1 MALKPILAFA
11 LAASA
16 AGSGRKSDHTVLK
29 EIQVDQMLATSR
41 ISPPLRPESS
51 KKFFGKD
58 YPRDQHPKVDVLHF
72 NHPYPV
78 VQDSEE
84 FDKDFVSDQNTDNGE
99 WKAQQEYDRLRHKLR
114 QLKKDAA
121 QALKKKNEEKAEL
134 ESTMDK
140 FQDDMSKQK
149 AEIAKKSNEMREPVP
164 PAKPVEPVAPVKP
177 TFEETP
183 KTKEPR
189 KKEEASSWSLEWPSW
204 PWSWPKAPSPPKSP
218 EKPELPKIPD
228 APEMPKVPSTT
239 NAPPAQKRPKT
250 IDTTSAAKAV
260 EAAMKNLEECQRQL
274 EEAKADLKKLMG
286 KLDDAKL
293 KQAQAH
299 KKVQNALGRQAEA
312 EKHEEILHEKFNK
325 EAADKAAAEAAYEK
339 QQKRVATLHSQLDS
353 AAAKV
358 KAMRD
363 AEDKDGGVYPV
374 SEKSLAAPTSLTSSV
389 FVMAVAAWIL
399 A

>member
-1 MALKPILAFA
+1 MAFKPTLAFA
-11 LAASA
+11 LVAFA

-29 EIQVDQMLATSR
+29 EIQVDQTLATTR
-41 ISPPLRPESS
+41 VSPALRPESN

-58 YPRDQHPKVDVLHF
+58 YPRDERPKVDVLHF

-84 FDKDFVSDQNTDNGE
+84 FYKDFVSDQNADNGE

-134 ESTMDK
+134 EATMDK

-149 AEIAKKSNEMREPVP
+149 AEIAKKSNEMREPIP
-164 PAKPVEPVAPVKP
+164 PAKPVKPEKPVKP
-177 TFEETP
+177 SAKDVSKVPE
-183 KTKEPR
+183 R
-189 KKEEASSWSLEWPSW
+189 KVEEASSWSWEWPSW
-204 PWSWPKAPSPPKSP
+204 PWSWPKAPSTPESP
-218 EKPELPKIPD
+218 EKVDLPTMIPD
-228 APEMPKVPSTT
+228 EAALLPPRLSTT
-239 NAPPAQKRPKT
+239 NAPATPKPF
-250 IDTTSAAKAV
+250 DAGSAAKAV
-260 EAAMKNLEECQRQL
+260 EAAMKNLQECQRQL
-274 EEAKADLKKLMG
+274 EEAKMELKKLMG

-299 KKVQNALGRQAEA
+299 KKVQEALARQVEA
-312 EKHEEILHEKFNK
+312 EKHEELLHEQFNK
-325 EAADKAAAEAAYEK
+325 EAADKAAAEAAYTK
-339 QQKRVATLHSQLDS
+339 QQQKVATLHSQLES

-358 KAMRD
+358 KAKRD

-374 SEKSLAAPTSLTSSV
+374 NEKSNAVTASFTFGV
-389 FVMAVAAWIL
+389 FVLSASGWFL